1 MPLQR
6 LPLWIQIS
14 AFILALNAGMMN
26 SISLLTIAHQ
36 SISHM
41 TGNMSMLAMDGLKYD
56 WPQVLFLI
64 GVVTCYV
71 LGSFYSGFIIRDAKL
86 QLGRRYGSVLSLEAV
101 FLLITWVFIQSH
113 PHYALLWA
121 TAALGMQNAMASN
134 YNGTIIRTTHLS
146 GVLTDIGLALGYRA
160 RGLYV
165 DPRRIT
171 LHVLIVTGFLLGGII
186 GVLVHSFLGRRAFLA
201 PATLTLLLMLTYWI
215 YYWRVSRHLSKDE

>member
-6 LPLWIQIS
+6 LPLWIQLS
-14 AFILALNAGMMN
+14 ALVLALNAGMMN

-41 TGNMSMLAMDGLKYD
+41 TGNVSMLAIDSLNND
-56 WPQVLFLI
+56 WRQVMFLL
-64 GVVTCYV
+64 GVIACYV

-101 FLLITWVFIQSH
+101 FLLITWFSVEH
-113 PHYALLWA
+113 YPHYALLWA
-121 TAALGMQNAMASN
+121 AAALGMQNAMASN

-146 GVLTDIGLALGYRA
+146 GVLTDLGLALGYRA

-171 LHVLIVTGFLLGGII
+171 LHVLIVAGFLIGGAV
-186 GVLVHSFLGRRAFLA
+186 GVLVHAFLGRHAFLA
-201 PATLTLLLMLTYWI
+201 PCAVIIVLMFTYWI
-215 YYWRVSRHLSKDE
+215 YYWRVSRHLRED